1 MAADIILGSER
12 ILPPSRQILTRIE
25 RADPVSQHMRIH
37 KINDPKHLRQAL
49 GRFATGV
56 TIVTT
61 RGPNGK
67 LEGLTA
73 NSFSAV
79 SLDPPLVLW
88 SLQKKAP
95 SLESFRNSGCF
106 AVNVLGAHQ
115 HDHCR
120 RFATPSADKFLDV
133 AYRDGFGGCPVL
145 DDSIA
150 TFECSTQ
157 SVVEGGDHLI
167 FLGRVESAVYRDGE
181 PLIFSAGSFCVPTSF
196 WPKESAPQAQTTGQ
210 PASIQRECC
219 S

>member
-1 MAADIILGSER
+1 MSIY
-12 ILPPSRQILTRIE
+12 
-25 RADPVSQHMRIH
+25 

-49 GRFATGV
+49 ARFATGV
-56 TIVTT
+56 TVITT

-67 LEGLTA
+67 REGLTA

-95 SLESFRNSGCF
+95 SLESFRSSGCF

-115 HDHCR
+115 HKHCR
-120 RFATPSADKFLDV
+120 HFATASADKFLNV

-150 TFECSTQ
+150 TFECSTH

-181 PLIFSAGSFCVPTSF
+181 PLIFSAGSFCVLTSF
-196 WPKESAPQAQTTGQ
+196 QPRESAAPAQPAGR

>member
-95 SLESFRNSGCF
+95 SLESFRSSGSF

-196 WPKESAPQAQTTGQ
+196 WPKESASQAQTTGQ